1 MLKRRRKLSK
11 DLQIRK
17 KLLPLHKISGIS
29 AKQSSEL
36 VVLLSICIF
45 FAEDKRHLG
54 IIAQASLASPALDLH
69 FLCKRKAALAQS
81 PSSGAVQSSRQLNTL
96 VN

>member
-17 KLLPLHKISGIS
+17 KLLPLQKISGIS
-29 AKQSSEL
+29 AKLLKQAWQ
-36 VVLLSICIF
+36 VLLSICIF
-45 FAEDKRHLG
+45 FAEDKRHWCNRHRRELRNH
-54 IIAQASLASPALDLH
+54 LVN
-69 FLCKRKAALAQS
+69 
-81 PSSGAVQSSRQLNTL
+81 SSTEYARQLNTL

>member
-17 KLLPLHKISGIS
+17 KLLPLQKKGCIS
-29 AKQSSEL
+29 AKLLKQAWQ
-36 VVLLSICIF
+36 VLLSICIF
-45 FAEDKRHLG
+45 FAKEKRHWRNR
-54 IIAQASLASPALDLH
+54 H
-69 FLCKRKAALAQS
+69 RRELC
-81 PSSGAVQSSRQLNTL
+81 NHL